1 MQRFSRRVSPHR
13 LAEGAII
20 SVVDD
25 NASLRT
31 AMVRLLR
38 STGFA
43 VHAFASAQQ
52 YLLSPR
58 LHDTSCLIAD
68 VQMPSMSGVELQECL
83 IARGHTTPMIFIT
96 AFPEERIQQQTMNAG
111 AIGYLTKPFDGSRLF
126 ECVEQA
132 LMKGRATPDK
142 V

>member
-1 MQRFSRRVSPHR
+1 MKRFSRRVSPHR
-13 LAEGAII
+13 LVEGAII

-25 NASLRT
+25 DTSLRT

-38 STGFA
+38 STGFV
-43 VHAFASAQQ
+43 VHAFASAQE

-58 LHDTSCLIAD
+58 LHDTSCLVAD
-68 VQMPSMSGVELQECL
+68 VQMPGISGVKLQQYL
-83 IARGHTTPMIFIT
+83 IARSHTTPMIFIT

-111 AIGYLTKPFDGSRLF
+111 AIGYLTKPFDESQLF

-132 LMKGRATPDK
+132 LMKGRA
-142 V
+142 